1 MSVPLGKVTETSDNT
16 TMILKLQYPHT
27 FLGLTFIIG
36 RKIGFLFDNLKS
48 YQFSKNTG
56 VIDSKTMKEW
66 VEKNGNQQ
74 LVNEMIYGAAQ
85 AYCMM
90 EKKKENFTKE
100 KLIKAITMTEY
111 HITAKL
117 LDELNKSTGKAS
129 KLQKN

>member
-1 MSVPLGKVTETSDNT
+1 
-16 TMILKLQYPHT
+16 
-27 FLGLTFIIG
+27 
-36 RKIGFLFDNLKS
+36 
-48 YQFSKNTG
+48 
-56 VIDSKTMKEW
+56 MKEW